1 MLYPLTLDDKALLQ
15 NFLKVLPAL
24 GYRDFTFAGSSR
36 THEEEIRDLL
46 EEMLRSAK
54 NSTAFSIFTYAAGK
68 PRKEGEDDDLFK
80 LWRTGLVAAL
90 HVLKRHD
97 RRENPSRDD
106 KNVTPPLTEEL
117 VSYYRKLREYEPLL
131 YASDPR
137 YRDHFAHVL
146 RVWMLGVM
154 VAADLGP
161 AKALRLSLMPGKK
174 ISPPPFSNEECLA
187 VYTVAALT
195 HDMGYPIE
203 KVFKLNKSVGEMFA
217 AYGGLDLQD
226 LEFAFS
232 APHHQMAQDTMK
244 LIASRPRYHV
254 LGKKPLDEEISSWL
268 QDYQRIRDLEDYQRV
283 NEDHE
288 KSLTIKLR
296 SQWKYFQKYARALE
310 RNQHGFL
317 STLLLQRKLLFFRE
331 GEFALEEDYR
341 FALEEVRQFI
351 IRREILRAVATHTC
365 PDIYFMSVTS
375 PEALLFFCDE
385 IQDWGRPRF
394 QHLYEGDVT
403 GKPVKVTLK
412 SYSES
417 SVSWETVI
425 KPDSLKD
432 FAKIVFGI
440 AYNLYTRLRSAP
452 DSRRRTFSLCWTCTF
467 DSKDHPIET
476 TFEFVNNRHTFRFD
490 ITRSDGNHVSGME
503 FIDSAA
509 TGAKSTD
516 ECKRL
521 FVLRVEQI
529 DKRPKAK
536 RRMRP

>member
-1 MLYPLTLDDKALLQ
+1 MHRPLKLSDATLLRKFQ
-15 NFLKVLPAL
+15 NVLPEL
-24 GYRDFTFAGSSR
+24 GYQDFTFAGSES
-36 THEEEIRDLL
+36 THEREIDDLL
-46 EEMLRSAK
+46 AAMLRSAG
-54 NSTAFSIFTYAAGK
+54 NDEGFSMFSYAAGK
-68 PRKEGEDDDLFK
+68 SRKEGEDDDLFK

-97 RRENPSRDD
+97 RRENPSRNH

-146 RVWMLGVM
+146 RVWMLGIV
-154 VAADLGP
+154 VATDLGP
-161 AKALRLSLMPGKK
+161 KKALRLSLGPGTKT
-174 ISPPPFSNEECLA
+174 SPAPFSQQERLA

-203 KVFKLNKSVGEMFA
+203 KVVKLNKSVGDMFA
-217 AYGGLDLQD
+217 AFGGLDLQD

-244 LIASRPRYHV
+244 LIAAKPHYQCKKEKVGDHISR
-254 LGKKPLDEEISSWL
+254 WL
-268 QDYQRIRDLEDYQRV
+268 KEYEKVRDL
-283 NEDHE
+283 DHYE
-288 KSLTIKLR
+288 RINAKYAKSTRITLR
-296 SQWKYFQKYARALE
+296 AQWKYFQKYARALE

-331 GEFALEEDYR
+331 GEFALEEDYK

-365 PDIYFMSVTS
+365 PDIYFMSATS

-394 QHLYEGDVT
+394 QQLYEGNLT
-403 GKPVKVTLK
+403 GKSIDVFLNA
-412 SYSES
+412 YDDNF
-417 SVSWETVI
+417 VSWETHI
-425 KPDSLKD
+425 EPDTVKD

-440 AYNLYTRLRSAP
+440 AYNLYIRLRSAP
-452 DSRRRTFSLCWTCTF
+452 DSRRRTFSLCWTCKFNRNVERREAKFQFTNSLQTF
-467 DSKDHPIET
+467 QFEIGDSREGK
-476 TFEFVNNRHTFRFD
+476 
-490 ITRSDGNHVSGME
+490 VSGMQFLE
-503 FIDSAA
+503 SAA
-509 TGAKSTD
+509 TGGKSVD

-521 FVLRVEQI
+521 FVKVVS
-529 DKRPKAK
+529 D
-536 RRMRP
+536 